1 MAEELVTM
9 VASTATLPVGTNIAF
24 DGVTIGGT
32 TGKVEYI
39 KLMSGSSGSTVTV
52 PASSAAIGA
61 IGLNVSVTNSTG
73 NPIGVALTGG
83 QSSVSVVGNVN
94 VTFSTASTGSV
105 IVANTTAAPANVQII
120 FNSSAVST
128 ATPFPV
134 LLQGSTATVTIQ
146 GNSTVTVNNTTASAI
161 PTRLVLNST
170 LVSTAQPL
178 PVYLQDSTATVT
190 IQGNAT
196 VTVSGNST
204 AVLSTV
210 GMGGS
215 TGNPMYTYPLPY
227 FTAASTFAS
236 TTLTST
242 TVWAAFSSAGST
254 RFVITDIEVTNQ
266 GGTIV
271 LVSIFDGSTSGTVID
286 RTYCATAGG
295 GKVHAYVTPVYGTT
309 GLGISVQQDAASTI
323 TVNLRGYR
331 SS

>member
-1 MAEELVTM
+1 VGRAPVFDNVT
-9 VASTATLPVGTNIAF
+9 VGGSTGI
-24 DGVTIGGT
+24 
-32 TGKVEYI
+32 VEYV
-39 KLMSGSSGSTVTV
+39 KLMSGSSGSTTLV
-52 PASSAAIGA
+52 PASSAAIGT
-61 IGLNVSVTNSTG
+61 IGLHVSVTNSTG
-73 NPIGVALTGG
+73 NPVGVALTGG

-146 GNSTVTVNNTTASAI
+146 GNSTAIISSASVIKVDTIGAF
-161 PTRLVLNST
+161 PANSSN
-170 LVSTAQPL
+170 V
-178 PVYLQDSTATVT
+178 V
-190 IQGNAT
+190 I
-196 VTVSGNST
+196 SGNSS
-204 AVLSTV
+204 AILSTA

-215 TGNPMYTYPLPY
+215 TASPMFVSPMPFFNGT
-227 FTAASTFAS
+227 STFAS
-236 TTLTST
+236 TTITST
-242 TVWAAFSSAGST
+242 SVWAAFSSAGST
-254 RFVITDIEVTNQ
+254 RFVITDVEVTNQ